1 VEKLVLTKELT
12 VIPLACKIKSIPT
25 SSIPIMLIM
34 IKIHMINPVQHLTT
48 NKKKIEAAIAAKA
61 DKSKMTHP

>member
-1 VEKLVLTKELT
+1 
-12 VIPLACKIKSIPT
+12 
-25 SSIPIMLIM
+25 M